1 LHLDATDID
10 ATQMPESAGI
20 RKPAVAWTHGVFV
33 LKDGERVGHPQSI
46 VARRKR
52 PALLLFRAA
61 ANGRFPATKLPVMPV
76 PKPCPAAGQADDS
89 LLRRNI
95 QPAQAAFGP
104 DAAAMV
110 RSCSA
115 HKRARPATQAR
126 RQFPPAIH
134 SRTRRFFLTLAIRA
148 CQLDR
153 PRERGVRRWL

>member
-20 RKPAVAWTHGVFV
+20 RKLAVAWTHGVSV

-76 PKPCPAAGQADDS
+76 PKPCSAAGQADDS
-89 LLRRNI
+89 LLRRNMPKAALYNPRRPSSVLVLERLCA
-95 QPAQAAFGP
+95 PA
-104 DAAAMV
+104 
-110 RSCSA
+110 
-115 HKRARPATQAR
+115 ARISDWPATQGSAAVPVGHPRAHAPFLPDACDR
-126 RQFPPAIH
+126 RMSA
-134 SRTRRFFLTLAIRA
+134 
-148 CQLDR
+148 
-153 PRERGVRRWL
+153 